1 MGMKTE
7 THHKMWQVLY
17 VLGLVLFYCAA
28 LSPAAWGQEMV
39 LNPTGR
45 DIQLTSLLRI
55 SDTILGEADII
66 ITANNEILLPKE
78 STLSLLSSVVTQ
90 EGIGKLNDTTDDKML
105 SQHHFESVGLSLSFD
120 FSSLELSLIHI

>member
-7 THHKMWQVLY
+7 TYHKIWQVLY
-17 VLGLVLFYCAA
+17 VLVLVLFYCAA
-28 LSPAAWGQEMV
+28 LNPAAWGQEMV

-66 ITANNEILLPKE
+66 ITENNEILLPKE

-90 EGIGKLNDTTDDKML
+90 EGIGKLNDTTDDKM
-105 SQHHFESVGLSLSFD
+105 
-120 FSSLELSLIHI
+120 